1 MCSHGSALLS
11 EAQLA
16 NACEVQ
22 EACHCRWHSPSSLGL
37 QGTESGSCRRRC
49 AWDGLQLHP
58 CCASPQHDLTGVA
71 HVRVGACR
79 VDQSTCY
86 NESSPWYEATHHGL
100 DSMMQR
106 IISELTLMTKDT
118 NANLNIATNTR

>member
-1 MCSHGSALLS
+1 MCMG
-11 EAQLA
+11 
-16 NACEVQ
+16 
-22 EACHCRWHSPSSLGL
+22 W
-37 QGTESGSCRRRC
+37 
-49 AWDGLQLHP
+49 LQLHP
-58 CCASPQHDLTGVA
+58 CSASPQHDLTGIG

-79 VDQSTCY
+79 ADQSTCY

-118 NANLNIATNTR
+118 DADLNIATNTR